1 MSCFQQLE
9 DLEVKQCPGC
19 MSNLEEDVRA
29 FLCPKCQ
36 QVMALGEPQCPKCGL
51 KFKVKALKPKEPK
64 EDDKLLMKLIEW
76 GKPPEGEAAANAE
89 QMTRP
94 DVQQQVTAP
103 TDSDERLKRLSELK
117 ESIQDLMDN
126 RSAMLDRMQK
136 RMEAE
141 KARMSEISSMDAKGD
156 SANQVEEEIMALAD
170 EMADITMLQAHME
183 SLSDEISSLM
193 GSVEISDVTK
203 ERGLAAKALR
213 MKLDAKEK
221 ELAELKSR
229 EEQLAKKE
237 EMVDHKIQAYAMKK
251 KQLDRDEEDLR
262 LRLTKLEAER
272 EELNR
277 LRGAAADAK
286 TESAR
291 DDARNAWLE
300 EQKNLKK
307 RVLGLKSSMAS
318 HRTGTGLTIEEID
331 AAEGDLGNMIA
342 DLESQI
348 GGLIAE
354 KAELQKSISDATI
367 VDEDLRK
374 LLITLDQL
382 LGQLPEESIDLFS
395 KSEDFKLY
403 EKMLDRLKI

>member
-9 DLEVKQCPGC
+9 GPEVKQCPGC
-19 MSNLEEDVRA
+19 MSNLEEDVKA
-29 FLCPKCQ
+29 FLCPKCK
-36 QVMALGEPQCPKCGL
+36 QVMVLGEPQCPKCGL
-51 KFKVKALKPKEPK
+51 KFKVKALRPKEPK
-64 EDDKLLMKLIEW
+64 EDDKLLIKLIEW
-76 GKPPEGEAAANAE
+76 GKPPEGETAAKTEHGA
-89 QMTRP
+89 R
-94 DVQQQVTAP
+94 
-103 TDSDERLKRLSELK
+103 SDEQQPVSTPVASDVRLKRLSELK

-141 KARMSEISSMDAKGD
+141 KARMSEIGSMDAKGD
-156 SANQVEEEIMALAD
+156 SANQVEAEIMALAD

-193 GSVEISDVTK
+193 GSVEISDATK

-229 EEQLAKKE
+229 EEQLARKE
-237 EMVDHKIQAYAMKK
+237 EMVDHKIQAYAQKK
-251 KQLDRDEEDLR
+251 KQLDKDEEDLK
-262 LRLTKLEAER
+262 LRLIKLEAER
-272 EELNR
+272 EELKR

-307 RVLGLKSSMAS
+307 KVLGLKSSVTT
-318 HRTGTGLTIEEID
+318 HRTGTGLTEEEIA

-354 KAELQKSISDATI
+354 KAELQRNISEATV
-367 VDEDLRK
+367 VDQDLRK
-374 LLITLDQL
+374 LLIILDQL
-382 LGQLPEESIDLFS
+382 LGQLPEESIEKFS

-403 EKMLDRLKI
+403 ERMLDRLKI